1 MKTMLNSQFERCKA
15 ALIRLENSLPSSA
28 TGETKVPIAAHEI
41 DDLDVFV
48 QNAQIEIESRR
59 SMIDETVRAIR
70 GGDVMVTPEELR
82 SISLATAHLRDAL
95 DFMPDH
101 VAGRATVLEVQQRLL
116 KVLASVN
123 ERDTSWH

>member
-1 MKTMLNSQFERCKA
+1 MKTMLNSQLERCKA
-15 ALIRLENSLPSSA
+15 ALIRLENALPEDA
-28 TGETKVPIAAHEI
+28 TGETTVPIAAHEI

-70 GGDVMVTPEELR
+70 GGDVMVKPEELR
-82 SISLATAHLRDAL
+82 TISLATALLRDAL
-95 DFMPDH
+95 DYID
-101 VAGRATVLEVQQRLL
+101 AGMTCRETVLDAQRRLL
-116 KVLASVN
+116 RALESVN

>member
-1 MKTMLNSQFERCKA
+1 MKTMLNRQFERCKA
-15 ALIRLENSLPSSA
+15 ALIRLENLLPADA
-28 TGETKVPIAAHEI
+28 TGETTVPIAAHEL

-70 GGDVMVTPEELR
+70 GGDVMVKPEELR
-82 SISLATAHLRDAL
+82 MISLATASLRDAL
-95 DFMPDH
+95 EHMD
-101 VAGRATVLEVQQRLL
+101 AGMTCRESVLHAQQRILQAL
-116 KVLASVN
+116 ESVN